1 MIYGL
6 LWKLRMGAPWRAL
19 PPRYGALQTSP
30 LISKRA
36 TLNTVGM
43 HYPILGYTFSI
54 ASSTAVQVAQ
64 MVERGAWDIFT
75 ALLAGLVACPV
86 SAYAAGAA
94 GHRYQRAA
102 PTTLTVRLTKYR

>member
-6 LWKLRMGAPWRAL
+6 LWKLRMGAPWRDL
-19 PPRYGALQTSP
+19 PRRYGALQTSS

-36 TLNTVGM
+36 ALNTFVM
-43 HYPILGYTFSI
+43 HYPILGYTFSN

-64 MVERGAWDIFT
+64 MVEKGAWDFLT
-75 ALLAGLVACPV
+75 AVLVGLAACPAP
-86 SAYAAGAA
+86 AYAAGAA

-102 PTTLTVRLTKYR
+102 PVFHSISLAMYR